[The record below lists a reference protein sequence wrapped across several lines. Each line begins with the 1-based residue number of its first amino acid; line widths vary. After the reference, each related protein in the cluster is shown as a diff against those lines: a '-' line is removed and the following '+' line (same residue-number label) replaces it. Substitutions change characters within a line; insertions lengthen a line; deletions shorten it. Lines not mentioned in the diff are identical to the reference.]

1 MPLTPERLVE
11 LRHVAEQA
19 ASLPNG
25 PWGHRYLSEFIPG
38 VVLELLDM
46 IPNACEPPG
55 WLHDYYISTIC
66 PGCGQMRTSQPP
78 AGMGE

>member
-1 MPLTPERLVE
+1 MLTRERLAE

-25 PWGHRYLSEFIPG
+25 PWGHRYLAEFIPG

-46 IPNACEPPG
+46 IPASGDDFTEATP
-55 WLHDYYISTIC
+55 
-66 PGCGQMRTSQPP
+66 
-78 AGMGE
+78 